1 MFHFLRTHPEHTSR
15 ICDAIIDIFK
25 KNLLNERITY
35 PLLNFLSLLISSGT
49 IDSVVLDTNS
59 RFSGELLNLV
69 KLEIKGHKKLY
80 KLVSS
85 ISVFCQ
91 LIKVSFFLGNP
102 QFSSLPKRISFQ
114 VPQLSSKIL
123 TNLSLFLGLTHVHV
137 RKCTAT
143 KLYEAL
149 ILYGDECG
157 IPEENLD
164 EV

>member
-59 RFSGELLNLV
+59 RFSGELFNLV

-91 LIKVSFFLGNP
+91 LIKVSFFLEK
-102 QFSSLPKRISFQ
+102 SSLLVITITHLFSGASIEFQ
-114 VPQLSSKIL
+114 DFNQFVAILGIDACSRSKMH
-123 TNLSLFLGLTHVHV
+123 GD
-137 RKCTAT
+137 
-143 KLYEAL
+143 EAL
-149 ILYGDECG
+149 RSFDF
-157 IPEENLD
+157 
-164 EV
+164 VW